1 MFVFVYA
8 ECTGYTVYVS
18 VDIRDGSQEEEEE
31 DKNKNVGR
39 VWEEWGE

>member
-1 MFVFVYA
+1 M
-8 ECTGYTVYVS
+8 YTVCILCVS